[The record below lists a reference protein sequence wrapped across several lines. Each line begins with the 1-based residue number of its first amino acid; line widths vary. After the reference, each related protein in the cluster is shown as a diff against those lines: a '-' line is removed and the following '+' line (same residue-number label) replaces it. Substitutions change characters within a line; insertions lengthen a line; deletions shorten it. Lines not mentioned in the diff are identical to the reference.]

1 MLHPQLLSELE
12 ELLRQK
18 GLLENDPQSEIVP
31 KAPVFRGA
39 APSMPL
45 ACPNCEEDDNTSYFD
60 DILGLLNN
68 READEGRKLEQ
79 FVANELKPSFHTLL
93 FGYIDNMELAD
104 TDVYRRAGI
113 DRRLFSKIRSNPN
126 YHPFQANSA
135 GIIIG
140 ASFIQRA
147 N

>member
-1 MLHPQLLSELE
+1 
-12 ELLRQK
+12 
-18 GLLENDPQSEIVP
+18 
-31 KAPVFRGA
+31 
-39 APSMPL
+39 MPL

-79 FVANELKPSFHTLL
+79 FVANALKPSFHTLL

-104 TDVYRRAGI
+104 TDVYRRAVSTAVCSPKPFQPE
-113 DRRLFSKIRSNPN
+113 LSS
-126 YHPFQANSA
+126 FQANSA

>member
-1 MLHPQLLSELE
+1 
-12 ELLRQK
+12 
-18 GLLENDPQSEIVP
+18 
-31 KAPVFRGA
+31 
-39 APSMPL
+39 MPL

-79 FVANELKPSFHTLL
+79 FVANALKPSFHTLL

-104 TDVYRRAGI
+104 TDCLPPRRYRPPSV
-113 DRRLFSKIRSNPN
+113 LQNPFQ
-126 YHPFQANSA
+126 PELSSFQANSA